1 MGRVGTE
8 ETLQQHLIL
17 AGGGHSHALLLRRWA
32 MEGLPRGALITLVS
46 RASTALYSGMVPG
59 LIAGLY
65 SRRAASIDLR
75 RLCDRAGVRFVR
87 AEITGLDPANC
98 ELQLAGRPPLRWNR
112 LSLDVGAVTTGSG
125 GMAIKPLEPFL
136 DWWESL
142 APGPAPSRVLGGGA
156 AGVEVALALKARG
169 LRVELVR
176 RGHSLALGTPAAN
189 RAGERMLAA
198 AGVPL
203 QSLDPGADA
212 RALAHGSG
220 PLVRCTGS
228 RAPLWL
234 AAAGLPCDP
243 VTGRVFTEASLEVE
257 GHPGVFACGD
267 CGLVRSL
274 PRPPSGVWAVRVTP
288 VLAFNLRRSLRS
300 EPLRRWKP
308 PRHALQLLGDG
319 GAVDGQPRALAL
331 WGPLCLG
338 PSRWLWRCKA
348 WIDRRFI
355 TRFQALAPMA
365 EQSPCRGCAAKLG
378 AAPLRAALERLSG
391 AAAGAGQADGAP
403 IGGHDAALDDPDLDD
418 AAVIAGSPEEGL
430 VLQSLDGFPALV
442 GDDWLN
448 GRLTAL
454 HACSDLWA
462 CGARVE
468 SVQALVTLPRGRA
481 ALQEEWLL
489 QTLAGV
495 RSVLD
500 PLGARLVGGH
510 TLEQRSAAEG
520 LSLALSVNGR
530 CEPGRFW
537 AKGDLVA
544 GDRLLLSRPIGSGVL
559 FAGAMAGAAE
569 PEWIDG
575 ALVLMAQSQQSLVEL
590 LAAHGCRAC
599 TDVTGFGLLGHLGEM
614 LRAAPRPLRVELKLE
629 ALPAFPGALELL
641 EQGFASSLAPA
652 NRSAWEELESG
663 RVQAVPLTAPLRE
676 LLIDPQTCGPLLA
689 SLPESEAEAAL
700 AAVRAAGFR
709 RAELIGTVLAGPA

>member
-8 ETLQQHLIL
+8 DPLQQHLIL

-32 MEGLPRGALITLVS
+32 MEGHPRGVLITLVS

-59 LIAGLY
+59 LIAGRY
-65 SRRAASIDLR
+65 GRRETAIDLR

-87 AEITGLDPANC
+87 AEITGLDPAKR
-98 ELQLAGRPPLRWNR
+98 ELRLAGRPPLRWDR
-112 LSLDVGAVTTGSG
+112 LSLDVGAVTPGSG

-136 DWWESL
+136 AWSESL
-142 APGPAPSRVLGGGA
+142 APGGAPCRVLGGGA

-176 RGHSLALGTPAAN
+176 RGDSLALGSPGAN

-198 AGVPL
+198 AGVALRNP
-203 QSLDPGADA
+203 DPEADVGVPA
-212 RALAHGSG
+212 DGPG

-228 RAPLWL
+228 RAPHWL
-234 AAAGLPCDP
+234 AASGLPSDP
-243 VTGRVFTEASLEVE
+243 ATGRVFTEASLEVE

-267 CGLVRSL
+267 CGLVRSA
-274 PRPPSGVWAVRVTP
+274 PRPPSGVWAVRVAP
-288 VLAFNLRRSLRS
+288 VLAANLRRSLRG
-300 EPLRRWKP
+300 EPLRPWHP

-319 GAVDGQPRALAL
+319 GAVDGQPRALAQ
-331 WGPLCLG
+331 WGSFCLG
-338 PSRWLWRCKA
+338 PSRWLWWCKA

-355 TRFQALAPMA
+355 SRFQALAPMV
-365 EQSPCRGCAAKLG
+365 EESPCRGCAAKLG
-378 AAPLRAALERLSG
+378 AAPLRGALERLG
-391 AAAGAGQADGAP
+391 VAAAGGWPADQGSP
-403 IGGHDAALDDPDLDD
+403 GGDD
-418 AAVIAGSPEEGL
+418 AAVIAGSLDQGL
-430 VLQSLDGFPALV
+430 LLQSLDGFPALV

-468 SVQALVTLPRGRA
+468 SVLALVTLPRGTA
-481 ALQEEWLL
+481 ARQEEWLL

-495 RSVLD
+495 LSVLD

-510 TLEQRSAAEG
+510 TLEQRTTSEG
-520 LSLALSVNGR
+520 LSLALSVTGR
-530 CEPGRFW
+530 SEPGRFW
-537 AKGDLVA
+537 AKGDLAA

-575 ALVLMAQSQQSLVEL
+575 ALEVMAQSQQPLVEL

-614 LRAAPRPLRVELKLE
+614 LEAAAEPLRVALE
-629 ALPAFPGALELL
+629 PQALPAFSGALELL
-641 EQGFASSLAPA
+641 ERGFASSLAPA
-652 NRSAWEELESG
+652 NRSAWVELETG
-663 RVQAVPLTAPLRE
+663 RVQAAALKAPLRE

-689 SLPESEAEAAL
+689 SMPAAAAQAAL
-700 AAVRAAGFR
+700 AAVRTAGFP
-709 RAELIGTVLAGPA
+709 RAELIGTVVAAPA

>member
-1 MGRVGTE
+1 MGPVGTE
-8 ETLQQHLIL
+8 DPLQQHLIL

-32 MEGLPRGALITLVS
+32 MEGHPRGVLITLVS

-65 SRRAASIDLR
+65 GRRETAIDLR

-87 AEITGLDPANC
+87 AEITGMDAAKR
-98 ELQLAGRPPLRWNR
+98 ELRLAGRPPLRWDR
-112 LSLDVGAVTTGSG
+112 LSLDVGAVTPGSG

-136 DWWESL
+136 VWSESL
-142 APGPAPSRVLGGGA
+142 APGGAPCQVLGGGA

-169 LRVELVR
+169 LSVELVR
-176 RGHSLALGTPAAN
+176 RGDSLALGSPGAN

-198 AGVPL
+198 AGVAL
-203 QSLDPGADA
+203 RDPDPEADVPA
-212 RALAHGSG
+212 DGPG

-234 AAAGLPCDP
+234 AASGLPCDP
-243 VTGRVFTEASLEVE
+243 ATGRVFTEASLEVE

-267 CGLVRSL
+267 CGVVRSS
-274 PRPPSGVWAVRVTP
+274 PRPPSGVWAVRVAP
-288 VLAFNLRRSLRS
+288 VLAGNLRRSLRG
-300 EPLRRWKP
+300 EPLRPWHP
-308 PRHALQLLGDG
+308 PSRALQLLGDG
-319 GAVDGQPRALAL
+319 GAVDGQPRALAQ

-338 PSRWLWRCKA
+338 PSRWLWWCKA

-355 TRFQALAPMA
+355 GRFQALAPMA
-365 EQSPCRGCAAKLG
+365 EESPCRGCAAKLG
-378 AAPLRAALERLSG
+378 AAPLRGALERLG
-391 AAAGAGQADGAP
+391 VAAAGAWPADQGLP
-403 IGGHDAALDDPDLDD
+403 GGDD
-418 AAVIAGSPEEGL
+418 AAVIDGSLDQGL
-430 VLQSLDGFPALV
+430 LLQSLDGFPALV

-468 SVQALVTLPRGRA
+468 SVLALVTLPRGAA

-495 RSVLD
+495 LSVLD

-510 TLEQRSAAEG
+510 TLEQRTTSEG
-520 LSLALSVNGR
+520 LSLALSVTGR
-530 CEPGRFW
+530 SEPGRFW
-537 AKGDLVA
+537 AKGDLAA

-569 PEWIDG
+569 PEWLDG
-575 ALVLMAQSQQSLVEL
+575 ALDVMAQSQQPLVEL

-614 LRAAPRPLRVELKLE
+614 LKAAAEPLRVELE
-629 ALPAFPGALELL
+629 PQALPAFSGALELL
-641 EQGFASSLAPA
+641 ERGFASSLAPA
-652 NRSAWEELESG
+652 NRSAWVELETG
-663 RVQAVPLTAPLRE
+663 RVQAAALKAPLRE

-689 SLPESEAEAAL
+689 SMPAEAAEAAL
-700 AAVRAAGFR
+700 AAVRTAGFPW
-709 RAELIGTVLAGPA
+709 AALIGTVLAAPA

>member
-1 MGRVGTE
+1 
-8 ETLQQHLIL
+8 
-17 AGGGHSHALLLRRWA
+17 
-32 MEGLPRGALITLVS
+32 
-46 RASTALYSGMVPG
+46 
-59 LIAGLY
+59 
-65 SRRAASIDLR
+65 
-75 RLCDRAGVRFVR
+75 
-87 AEITGLDPANC
+87 
-98 ELQLAGRPPLRWNR
+98 
-112 LSLDVGAVTTGSG
+112 
-125 GMAIKPLEPFL
+125 
-136 DWWESL
+136 
-142 APGPAPSRVLGGGA
+142 
-156 AGVEVALALKARG
+156 
-169 LRVELVR
+169 
-176 RGHSLALGTPAAN
+176 
-189 RAGERMLAA
+189 
-198 AGVPL
+198 
-203 QSLDPGADA
+203 
-212 RALAHGSG
+212 
-220 PLVRCTGS
+220 
-228 RAPLWL
+228 
-234 AAAGLPCDP
+234 
-243 VTGRVFTEASLEVE
+243 
-257 GHPGVFACGD
+257 
-267 CGLVRSL
+267 
-274 PRPPSGVWAVRVTP
+274 
-288 VLAFNLRRSLRS
+288 
-300 EPLRRWKP
+300 
-308 PRHALQLLGDG
+308 
-319 GAVDGQPRALAL
+319 
-331 WGPLCLG
+331 
-338 PSRWLWRCKA
+338 LWRCKV

-355 TRFQALAPMA
+355 TRFQALAAMA

-403 IGGHDAALDDPDLDD
+403 IGGDDAALDDPALDD

-442 GDDWLN
+442 SDDWLN

-468 SVQALVTLPRGRA
+468 SVQALVTLPRGSA

-663 RVQAVPLTAPLRE
+663 RVQAVPLTAPLLE

>member
-1 MGRVGTE
+1 MGHVGTE
-8 ETLQQHLIL
+8 DTLRQHLIL

-32 MEGLPRGALITLVS
+32 MEGPPRGVLITLVS
-46 RASTALYSGMVPG
+46 RTGTALYSGMVPG
-59 LIAGLY
+59 LIAGLF
-65 SRRAASIDLR
+65 SRREASIDLR

-87 AEITGLDPANC
+87 AEITGLDPAKR
-98 ELQLAGRPPLRWNR
+98 ELRLAGRPPLRWDR
-112 LSLDVGAVTTGSG
+112 LSLDVGAVTPGSG

-136 DWWESL
+136 AWSESL
-142 APGPAPSRVLGGGA
+142 VPGAAASRVLGGGA

-169 LRVELVR
+169 QRVELLR
-176 RGHSLALGTPAAN
+176 RGDRLALGSPAAN

-203 QSLDPGADA
+203 QNPDPGADA
-212 RALAHGSG
+212 GAPADAPGA
-220 PLVRCTGS
+220 LVRCTGS
-228 RAPLWL
+228 RAPRWL
-234 AAAGLPCDP
+234 AASGLPSDQA
-243 VTGRVFTEASLEVE
+243 TGRVLTQATLEVE
-257 GHPGVFACGD
+257 GQPGVFACGD
-267 CGLVRSL
+267 CGLVRSE
-274 PRPPSGVWAVRVTP
+274 PRPPSGVWAVRVAP
-288 VLAFNLRRSLRS
+288 LLAANLRRSLS
-300 EPLRRWKP
+300 GEPLRRWHP
-308 PRHALQLLGDG
+308 PRRALQLLGDG
-319 GAVDGQPRALAL
+319 GAVDGHPRALAL

-338 PSRWLWRCKA
+338 PSRWLWWWKA

-355 TRFQALAPMA
+355 IRFQSLAAMA
-365 EQSPCRGCAAKLG
+365 EESPCRGCAAKLG
-378 AAPLRAALERLSG
+378 AAPLRGALERLALT
-391 AAAGAGQADGAP
+391 AAAGWPADQAP
-403 IGGHDAALDDPDLDD
+403 PGGDD
-418 AAVIAGSPEEGL
+418 AAVIGGCLDEGL

-468 SVQALVTLPRGRA
+468 SVQALVTLPRGTP

-510 TLEQRSAAEG
+510 TLEQHTAAEG
-520 LSLALSVNGR
+520 LSLALSVTGR
-530 CEPGRFW
+530 SEPGRFW
-537 AKGDLVA
+537 AKGDLAA

-575 ALVLMAQSQQSLVEL
+575 ALEVMAQSQQPLVEL

-614 LRAAPRPLRVELKLE
+614 LQAAAAPLRVELE
-629 ALPAFPGALELL
+629 PGALPAFPGVLELL
-641 EQGFASSLAPA
+641 ERGFASSLAPA
-652 NRSAWEELESG
+652 NRSAWAELESG
-663 RVQAVPLTAPLRE
+663 RVQAGALTSPLRE

-689 SLPESEAEAAL
+689 SMPESEAEAAL
-700 AAVRAAGFR
+700 LAVRSAGFPE
-709 RAELIGTVLAGPA
+709 AALIGTVRAAQRTGRLMSERP